1 MTDLVTGATGFIGSH
16 LAERLLATG
25 RPVRV
30 LCRKE
35 SRAKL
40 LPSIVAKA
48 EIAEG
53 DLRDRDSLVEA
64 TKGIERVFH
73 CAGHVLDWGA
83 PRDFDDANVRGTEW
97 LFEGAAEARVKRFV
111 HFSSIAVF
119 GTPSPPHMSDDAGLG
134 RAPKDS
140 YTRTKIEGERIA
152 ERFGKQGME
161 VVILRPA
168 VVYGPRGTWL
178 EEPLAMIEQNKM
190 FLLGGG
196 VGTCHPCYIENLLDA
211 TLLVAKDDRAVG
223 RAYTVADDD
232 PITFKRYFDG
242 IAQIAGKPPI
252 ARSIPLAIAR
262 MTAGAMELGAKAFR
276 SSSRPLLTQTALDMV
291 TTKSTL
297 SMDRIKKE
305 LGFVPRHDF
314 DSAVKA
320 LRGWYAARAA

>member
-25 RPVRV
+25 RTVRV

-35 SRAKL
+35 SRGKL
-40 LPSIVAKA
+40 LPALVAKA

-53 DLRDRDSLVEA
+53 DLRDRDSLFAA
-64 TKGIERVFH
+64 TRGVERVFH
-73 CAGHVLDWGA
+73 CAGHVLDWGT

-97 LFEGAAEARVKRFV
+97 LFEGAAEAGVKRFV

-119 GTPSPPHMSDDAGLG
+119 GTPSPPRMSDDAGLG
-134 RAPKDS
+134 ATPKDS

-152 ERFGKQGME
+152 ERFAKQGME

-178 EEPLAMIEQNKM
+178 EEPLALIEQNTM
-190 FLLGGG
+190 YLRGGC
-196 VGTCHPCYIENLLDA
+196 VGTCHPCDIENLIDA

-232 PITFKRYFDG
+232 PITFKRYFNG

-252 ARSIPLAIAR
+252 ERSIPLAIAR

-276 SSSRPLLTQTALDMV
+276 SSSRPLLTHTALDMV

-305 LGFVPRHDF
+305 LGFVPRYDF
-314 DSAVKA
+314 ESAVKA